1 MKKTLI
7 LTAAFAAFSLASC
20 VKEQEVN
27 GPVTVF
33 SATQADMS
41 TKTVIGAADADGCY
55 QPLWVREDRVKVNG
69 VESRLAVVK
78 EEGKLGFKTGE
89 GFQKWTEEDIQKS
102 RDDLNTYLIRML
114 YGK

>member
-1 MKKTLI
+1 MKKIFI
-7 LTAAFAAFSLASC
+7 LTAAFAALSFVSC

-55 QPLWVREDRVKVNG
+55 QPLWVRADRVSVNG

-78 EEGKLGFKTGE
+78 EEGKLADIVAFAGNPL
-89 GFQKWTEEDIQKS
+89 EDNMKS
-102 RDDLNTYLIRML
+102 MMNCTFVMKDGVVYKN
-114 YGK
+114 